1 MLDLSDKFLFEKL
14 QKSNK
19 PIVLYGM
26 GDGADKIIALLN
38 KYNIVLSGVFV
49 SDGFVRD
56 MSFHG
61 HKLCSYS
68 DMCDR
73 FDDFIVLVSFG
84 TSLPDVMANIIRI
97 SKERELYAPYV
108 PVIGEGIFDRAYL
121 NEHMHDF
128 HFIYDTLA
136 DEKSRHTF
144 QSILNYRITGD
155 ISYLSACESATDDIY
170 RLLDLSD
177 DEVYCDLGA
186 YNGDT
191 VSEFIAHTKGYR
203 KIYAVE
209 PDKKTFGK
217 LEINTSH
224 YKNIHLYNAAVYSHS
239 RGVSFDMRSG
249 RNSRTIDSGKTIP
262 SVSIDE
268 CFSDATYIKMDIEGA
283 ELQALNGAESTL
295 VSNSPKLLI
304 SCYHRTEDLYSIPQ
318 KVLNINNE
326 YKIYMSHRP
335 YFPDWDTEY
344 LFIKK

>member
-1 MLDLSDKFLFEKL
+1 MLDLSDKFLFDKL

-38 KYNIVLSGVFV
+38 KYSIVLSGVFV

-56 MSFHG
+56 KSFHE

-68 DMCDR
+68 DMCSS
-73 FDDFIVLVSFG
+73 FDDFLVLVSFG

-108 PVIGEGIFDRAYL
+108 PVIGDGIFDRAYL
-121 NEHMHDF
+121 NEHIADF
-128 HFIYDTLA
+128 EFIYDALA
-136 DEKSRHTF
+136 DDKSRHTF

-191 VSEFIAHTKGYR
+191 VSEFIAHIKEYR

-209 PDKKTFGK
+209 PDKKTFKK
-217 LEINTSH
+217 LEKSTEQ
-224 YKNIHLYNAAVYSHS
+224 YQNIHLFNAAAYSHS
-239 RGVSFDMRSG
+239 SGVSFDMRSG
-249 RNSRTIDSGKTIP
+249 RNSKMNGEGIIIP

-283 ELQALNGAESTL
+283 ELKTLHGAESTL
-295 VSNSPKLLI
+295 TNNSPKLLI
-304 SCYHRTEDLYSIPQ
+304 SCYHRIEDLFSIPQ
-318 KVLNINNE
+318 KVLNINNK
-326 YKIYMSHRP
+326 YKLYMSHRP
-335 YFPDWDTEY
+335 YFPDWDTE
-344 LFIKK
+344 FIFVKK